1 MISFGVQIARPPTL
15 STAAATVADALRL
28 ALPSG
33 TLVVQG
39 QPHVHRRISWVRSF
53 ITRPWVISNIEPDAL
68 VILSLRGLTSRSE
81 MMGLPRL
88 FQALSTAGV
97 AGIILSDELPEGI
110 ATSEAEDTLPILILP
125 PDVGLQEVERSVIS
139 LIVDRDGQVQ
149 RRALEIYQRL
159 IQLALDGA
167 TTQGMAATL
176 AQEAGRVVY
185 LENEY
190 GIRQAFA
197 APTDREVHGLPP
209 DEQSHT
215 LYSARD
221 ILGVSAGAPASDQS
235 IGPIRRILSN
245 HEYAVCSSP
254 ISLGG
259 TIAGFLTL
267 LGRTQ
272 DMQDLDEQIV
282 VRAASAFAVPIA
294 KQRAIMETQTRLQG
308 GFLEHLFSGTFSD
321 EDEIAARARYLGHDL
336 REPYDAACIVLDEP
350 TDARGAVDEAQRAG
364 VWTSFLDI
372 AHREILE
379 QWPRALLRE
388 RGDVLAV
395 LIPAREAASPSSL
408 GAQMEATRAR
418 LAALVGSASPTIGL
432 GRRASGPRAI
442 VRSYAEAERAARIG
456 RQFLGGNQTIAFDD
470 LGVYRVIARVE
481 DRETLEAF
489 CREYLGTLEEYDAK
503 HDAELVE
510 TLEGFFACNGNHARA
525 ADTLHL
531 HRNTLLYRLDR
542 IQALTGRDLA
552 DAENR
557 LSLQLALK
565 IRRVV
570 PTLRAGGPRS
580 PSGEEP

>member
-15 STAAATVADALRL
+15 STAAAATVADALRL

-209 DEQSHT
+209 
-215 LYSARD
+215 
-221 ILGVSAGAPASDQS
+221 
-235 IGPIRRILSN
+235 
-245 HEYAVCSSP
+245 
-254 ISLGG
+254 
-259 TIAGFLTL
+259 
-267 LGRTQ
+267 
-272 DMQDLDEQIV
+272 
-282 VRAASAFAVPIA
+282 
-294 KQRAIMETQTRLQG
+294 
-308 GFLEHLFSGTFSD
+308 
-321 EDEIAARARYLGHDL
+321 
-336 REPYDAACIVLDEP
+336 
-350 TDARGAVDEAQRAG
+350 
-364 VWTSFLDI
+364 
-372 AHREILE
+372 
-379 QWPRALLRE
+379 
-388 RGDVLAV
+388 
-395 LIPAREAASPSSL
+395 
-408 GAQMEATRAR
+408 
-418 LAALVGSASPTIGL
+418 
-432 GRRASGPRAI
+432 
-442 VRSYAEAERAARIG
+442 
-456 RQFLGGNQTIAFDD
+456 
-470 LGVYRVIARVE
+470 
-481 DRETLEAF
+481 
-489 CREYLGTLEEYDAK
+489 
-503 HDAELVE
+503 
-510 TLEGFFACNGNHARA
+510 
-525 ADTLHL
+525 
-531 HRNTLLYRLDR
+531 
-542 IQALTGRDLA
+542 
-552 DAENR
+552 
-557 LSLQLALK
+557 
-565 IRRVV
+565 
-570 PTLRAGGPRS
+570 
-580 PSGEEP
+580 